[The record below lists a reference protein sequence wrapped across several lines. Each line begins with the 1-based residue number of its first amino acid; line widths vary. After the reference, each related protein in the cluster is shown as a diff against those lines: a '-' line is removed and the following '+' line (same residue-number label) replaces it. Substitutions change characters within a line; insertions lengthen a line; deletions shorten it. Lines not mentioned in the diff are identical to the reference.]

1 MKIKFLEKKQIIII
15 SISIVLVFLGY
26 FAYLN
31 NDNFIDNNIANQ
43 IADVSNNSERLGD
56 VELVSTQNIYE
67 EDIAT
72 NEAIGKDEKQTNST
86 ETNNSKNEEV
96 DNKKQDNYFEESRL
110 ERDKMY
116 SETIEVYENILA
128 NDSISEDQK
137 VIAENEIAAITNVK
151 NGIVVAEN
159 LIKVKGFEDVVIF
172 INDAT
177 ATVVVKID
185 TLKKAHIAQIQN
197 IITKQLSIEIK
208 DISITNKYE

>member
-1 MKIKFLEKKQIIII
+1 MKIKFLEKKQIII

-31 NDNFIDNNIANQ
+31 NDNFMDNNIANQ

-67 EDIAT
+67 ENIAT
-72 NEAIGKDEKQTNST
+72 NEAIGKEEN
-86 ETNNSKNEEV
+86 EINNTNNIKNDKVNET
-96 DNKKQDNYFEESRL
+96 KKDNYFEESRL

-185 TLKKAHIAQIQN
+185 TLKKNHIAQIQN

>member
-1 MKIKFLEKKQIIII
+1 MKIKFLEKKQIMII

-31 NDNFIDNNIANQ
+31 NDNLIDNNIANQ

-67 EDIAT
+67 ENIAT
-72 NEAIGKDEKQTNST
+72 NEAIGKEEN
-86 ETNNSKNEEV
+86 EINNTNNIKNEKVNET
-96 DNKKQDNYFEESRL
+96 KKDNYFEESRL

-185 TLKKAHIAQIQN
+185 TLKKNHIAQIQN

>member
-31 NDNFIDNNIANQ
+31 NDNFMDNNIANQ

-67 EDIAT
+67 ENIAT
-72 NEAIGKDEKQTNST
+72 NEAIGKEEN
-86 ETNNSKNEEV
+86 EINNTNNIKNDKVNET
-96 DNKKQDNYFEESRL
+96 KKDNYFEESRL

-185 TLKKAHIAQIQN
+185 TLKKNHIAQIQN

>member
-31 NDNFIDNNIANQ
+31 NDNFMDNNIANQ

-67 EDIAT
+67 ENIAT
-72 NEAIGKDEKQTNST
+72 NETIGKEEN
-86 ETNNSKNEEV
+86 EINNTNNIKNDKVNET
-96 DNKKQDNYFEESRL
+96 KKDNYFEESRL

-185 TLKKAHIAQIQN
+185 TLKKNHIAQIQN

>member
-1 MKIKFLEKKQIIII
+1 
-15 SISIVLVFLGY
+15 
-26 FAYLN
+26 
-31 NDNFIDNNIANQ
+31 
-43 IADVSNNSERLGD
+43 
-56 VELVSTQNIYE
+56 
-67 EDIAT
+67 
-72 NEAIGKDEKQTNST
+72 
-86 ETNNSKNEEV
+86 
-96 DNKKQDNYFEESRL
+96 
-110 ERDKMY
+110 MY

-185 TLKKAHIAQIQN
+185 TLKKNHIAQIQN